1 MAQTTKGKTH
11 NKIEKHTHMK
21 TKTQTENI
29 AELVGLL
36 SQAIDILRNHD
47 AEDDANYIE
56 NQMESVIQK
65 IKKPKK

>member
-1 MAQTTKGKTH
+1 
-11 NKIEKHTHMK
+11 MK